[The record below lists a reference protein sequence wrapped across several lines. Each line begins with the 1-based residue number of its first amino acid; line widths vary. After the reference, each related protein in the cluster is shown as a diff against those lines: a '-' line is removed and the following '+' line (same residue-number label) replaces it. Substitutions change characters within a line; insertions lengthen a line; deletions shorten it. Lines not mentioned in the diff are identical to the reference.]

1 MTATTNTR
9 QGSDLYAA
17 AALADESAK
26 RKPSAGAAQ
35 RRSRASATTQFVEM
49 GHTEAEDWARETLPG
64 WNDAPNAFVD
74 GIVQNATTDLR
85 APGASRHVVARNA
98 IYNVV
103 MRCAG
108 GDIGP
113 DGDRQ
118 DGNPGGACAVGTI
131 GAELIQVLT
140 GERWA
145 GREAEDL
152 IIGALERLRAEI
164 ESGERQLT
172 GRLWGDYGTELD
184 EDSQETYD
192 DWQQSIYPDEA
203 QDAVTNTSDRG
214 PHAPPDP
221 SADVPPLC
229 SNENETEPVTPQP
242 DAPTVTASVD
252 EAPVAAPVA
261 ATPLP
266 AAPAT
271 SEADFWKARP
281 VLTHIQQFARSRR
294 LSPWA
299 LFGNILVRVMANV
312 PPNHVA
318 PPSIGADGSVNLFTG
333 LVGPSGSGKGTSS
346 GAADDCVDLGEVYEA
361 VIGSGEGIARQF
373 GYTQP
378 AKSGNPAELIRTRD
392 AVVLTAAEIGT
403 IGAIQGRNGS
413 SLLSELCKAY
423 SGEALGR
430 SNMSEERTVIIPAH
444 SYRLGALV
452 GIQPAKAGVLF
463 DDTDGGTP
471 QRFLWLPAQ
480 DADMPDVKPP
490 EPPRLPNPLP
500 PALRPTGAF
509 AGLPGTTP
517 SRKRLTLPTIA
528 TDAIDRAAV
537 QRHRGHSDALDGHAL
552 FTRVKVTYAL
562 TFLDGRLDPT
572 DEDWNLAGAV
582 MAKSDAT
589 RDACRKTIRDAAN
602 AQNINRGKADGVRA
616 AVADDEK
623 HFTAVKRVVKKIEA
637 TLADGD
643 WHASSDIRRALRSTI
658 RTAYDDAAASLE
670 LAARIE
676 VEDSPNGQGKRLRR
690 KPAE

>member
-1 MTATTNTR
+1 MTTIVVGEFIEKAERAENDDR
-9 QGSDLYAA
+9 V
-17 AALADESAK
+17 
-26 RKPSAGAAQ
+26 RKASSRGAAQ
-35 RRSRASATTQFVEM
+35 IRGRALNYVSGTQM
-49 GHTEAEDWARETLPG
+49 GYGDADDWALATLAG
-64 WNDAPNAFVD
+64 WNDDPNTFIESIVDRAIIDLNAPD
-74 GIVQNATTDLR
+74 AT
-85 APGASRHVVARNA
+85 RHNVARDA
-98 IYNVV
+98 IFSVL
-103 MRCAG
+103 MLCAG
-108 GDIGP
+108 GDVGS
-113 DGDRQ
+113 DGERR
-118 DGNPGGACAVGTI
+118 DGNPGGARALEAIRV
-131 GAELIQVLT
+131 ELVRVLRESNT
-140 GERWA
+140 RSGEVE
-145 GREAEDL
+145 GRRL

-164 ESGERQLT
+164 ETGARQLT
-172 GRLWGDYGTELD
+172 GRLWGDYAAELD
-184 EDSQETYD
+184 EDSQEAYD
-192 DWQQSIYPDEA
+192 DWQESIYPEDA
-203 QDAVTNTSDRG
+203 QDAETQTSDRE
-214 PHAPPDP
+214 PHTPPDP

-229 SNENETEPVTPQP
+229 GNENETEPVTPQP
-242 DAPTVTASVD
+242 DAPTVTAYVD
-252 EAPVAAPVA
+252 KAPVAAPVVT
-261 ATPLP
+261 TPLP
-266 AAPAT
+266 AAPAI

-346 GAADDCVDLGEVYEA
+346 GAADDCIDLGDIYEA
-361 VIGSGEGIARQF
+361 VIGSGEGIAKQF

-452 GIQPAKAGVLF
+452 GVQPAKAGVLF

-480 DADMPDVKPP
+480 DADMPDIKPP

-517 SRKRLTLPTIA
+517 LRKRLTLPTIA

-537 QRHRGHSDALDGHAL
+537 QRHRGQSDALDGHAL

-623 HFTAVKRVVKKIEA
+623 HRTAVKRVVKKIEA